1 MQRNARRSMHIDC
14 SIDLKRA
21 LGDPQ
26 HARNMSRDAR
36 LTAAKIEHCVIRVKG
51 KTMKKAN
58 DQYLSDFDDRLRASG
73 HGQAHPIELGLG
85 TLVVAGLGGVLYW
98 LVG

>member
-1 MQRNARRSMHIDC
+1 
-14 SIDLKRA
+14 
-21 LGDPQ
+21 
-26 HARNMSRDAR
+26 
-36 LTAAKIEHCVIRVKG
+36 VKG

-85 TLVVAGLGGVLYW
+85 PLWSRAWVASYIG
-98 LVG
+98 